1 MGRSTLMIKIL
12 HTGDVH
18 LDSPF
23 SGLSAET
30 AAARRRELRKT
41 FSDMMA
47 YARTASVDLVLI
59 AGDLL
64 DRRFATGET
73 VKLIKDEFASLECPV
88 VITPGNH
95 DPADGKG
102 IWNSGTFS
110 DNVYI
115 FTEETLSRISFDAL
129 GVDVYGYAFTSG
141 ELTSSPVA
149 GEFVH
154 DKSKVNILLCHAD
167 MTSPVSVDA
176 PLSKTQIEAFG
187 ADYTALG
194 HIHNGEAY
202 SGSAGDRV
210 YAYCG
215 CPEGRDFGEGGIKGA
230 IICEI
235 DGNAEDRRVTLTRKP
250 FCHKRYEDITV
261 PVDGAVSMVE
271 ICRAAKEACMLMDER
286 TILRLTFTG
295 SVDPEL
301 VIEENAVSAA
311 ITGVSSVTIRDHTSP
326 SLSFSEDDPTV
337 RGEFCRLLAP
347 LLGSA
352 DPAERE
358 AAVMALR
365 LGLSALSGNDLT

>member
-1 MGRSTLMIKIL
+1 MIKIL

-23 SGLSAET
+23 SGLAAEA
-30 AAARRRELRKT
+30 AAARRRELRET

-47 YARTASVDLVLI
+47 YARSAAVDLVLI

-64 DRRFATGET
+64 DRRFATAET
-73 VKLIKDEFASLECPV
+73 VQLIKNEFSALGCPV

-102 IWNSGTFS
+102 IWNGSFPE
-110 DNVYI
+110 NVHI
-115 FTEETLSRISFDAL
+115 FTEETLSRVSFDTL

-141 ELTSSPVA
+141 ELPSSPVA

-154 DKSKVNILLCHAD
+154 DKSKINILLCHAD

-176 PLSKTQIEAFG
+176 PLSRAQIEAFG

-202 SGSAGDRV
+202 SGTAGECT

-215 CPEGRDFGEGGIKGA
+215 CPEGRDFGECGLKGA

-235 DGNAEDRRVTLTRKP
+235 GGDGDQRRVTLTRKP
-250 FCHKRYEDITV
+250 FCRKRYEDITV

-271 ICRAAKEACMLMDER
+271 VCRAAKDACVLTDER
-286 TILRLTFTG
+286 TILRVTFTG
-295 SVDPEL
+295 AIDPEL
-301 VIEENAVSAA
+301 AIDKTAVEAA
-311 ITGVSSVTIRDHTSP
+311 LSWTASVSVRDHTSP

-337 RGEFCRLLAP
+337 RGEFCRLLSP

-358 AAVMALR
+358 TATAALR
-365 LGLSALSGNDLT
+365 LGLSALSGNDLA